1 MKRVILKHRYCG
13 ASGVFPAG
21 REVELEDREAAA
33 FIEAGYA
40 EPVKPPRKR
49 GGKKDDPGKNDEK

>member
-1 MKRVILKHRYCG
+1 MKRVLLKNRYCG
-13 ASGVFPAG
+13 PAGVFPAG

-40 EPVKPPRKR
+40 EPVKPPKR
-49 GGKKDDPGKNDEK
+49 TGKKGETGKKDGK